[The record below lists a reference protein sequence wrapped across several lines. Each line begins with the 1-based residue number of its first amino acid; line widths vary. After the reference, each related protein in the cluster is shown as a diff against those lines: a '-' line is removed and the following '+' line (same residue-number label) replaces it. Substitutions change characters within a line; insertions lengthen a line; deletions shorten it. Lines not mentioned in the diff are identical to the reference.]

1 MQIIN
6 VSEDTIIHTISVY
19 CKRNLRIYFYL
30 EDREVGF
37 DIAFYLFQLT
47 NHWHVTYAV
56 LKELQNKEDKKGMLI
71 Y

>member
-19 CKRNLRIYFYL
+19 YKRNLQIYFYL

-47 NHWHVTYAV
+47 NRWHVTYSV
-56 LKELQNKEDKKGMLI
+56 FKELKNKEDKKGMLI
-71 Y
+71 S